1 MERRRSFS
9 RQARFLPDRKGV
21 AQAEADALFFAMPAA
36 DVSLRYD
43 AMSAKY
49 NILGLYRDPN
59 DPRLVVPKRIPA
71 MGWTINLGH
80 RFGPATLLL
89 LMFVVAA
96 IVIVAAYNH

>member
-1 MERRRSFS
+1 
-9 RQARFLPDRKGV
+9 
-21 AQAEADALFFAMPAA
+21 
-36 DVSLRYD
+36 
-43 AMSAKY
+43 
-49 NILGLYRDPN
+49 
-59 DPRLVVPKRIPA
+59 